1 MSTTEATMAAIE
13 RFNDAF
19 NQHDVDGLTKLMT
32 DDVVFENT
40 GDQRFEGQE
49 AVCGFFRRFFESTPM
64 AWFDTEDMF
73 AVGDRCVVRWI
84 LTFNREE
91 PERGRVRGCGRV
103 PRRRRSGRREVLVV
117 KSAEV
122 VRKLGLQPG
131 GS

>member
-1 MSTTEATMAAIE
+1 MSRTEETMAAIE

-19 NQHDVDGLTKLMT
+19 NQHDVDSLTKLMT

-49 AVCGFFRRFFESTPM
+49 AVCAFFHRFFETTPM

-73 AVGDRCVVRWI
+73 AAGDRCVVRWA
-84 LTFNREE
+84 LSFNREE
-91 PERGRVRGCGRV
+91 PERGHVRGVDVFRVRDGRV
-103 PRRRRSGRREVLVV
+103 IEKFSYV

-122 VRKLGLQPG
+122 VRKLGLQLG

>member
-1 MSTTEATMAAIE
+1 MSRTEETMAAIE

-19 NQHDVDGLTKLMT
+19 NQHDVDSLTKLMT

-49 AVCGFFRRFFESTPM
+49 AVCAFFHRFFETTPM

-73 AVGDRCVVRWI
+73 AAGDRCVVRWT
-84 LTFNREE
+84 LSFNREE
-91 PERGRVRGCGRV
+91 PERGHVRGVDVFRVRDGRV
-103 PRRRRSGRREVLVV
+103 IEKFSYV

-122 VRKLGLQPG
+122 VRKLGLQLG

>member
-32 DDVVFENT
+32 DDVVFEKT

-49 AVCGFFRRFFESTPM
+49 AVCGFFRRFFETTPM
-64 AWFDTEDMF
+64 AWFDTEDTF
-73 AVGDRCVVRWI
+73 AVGDRCVVRWT
-84 LTFNREE
+84 LSFNKQE
-91 PERGRVRGCGRV
+91 PERGRVRGVDVFRVGNGRV
-103 PRRRRSGRREVLVV
+103 AEKFSYV